1 MQTENLNGKLTAP
14 IRVVSSDLLD
24 CAFTALNVLVCFC
37 HELLKIIPSQNRVIN
52 KTLGSF
58 RVHLGKLLQ
67 NQKQSVPVRPI
78 GVTISRLGSVRLI
91 DWMSHVSVVKSITII
106 MLDGVSNRVENRL
119 SLNFGQLI

>member
-1 MQTENLNGKLTAP
+1 M
-14 IRVVSSDLLD
+14 
-24 CAFTALNVLVCFC
+24 
-37 HELLKIIPSQNRVIN
+37 
-52 KTLGSF
+52 
-58 RVHLGKLLQ
+58 Q